1 MFNTPEIKISTDDKY
16 KFEVISKLKNNF
28 KPEGFNAITIDGLR
42 LEGSKSWG
50 LIRASNTTPSLVL
63 RFEAETNKELESIK
77 ELFQKELFKIN
88 SKLKF

>member
-1 MFNTPEIKISTDDKY
+1 MKKFSCTAIIKDA
-16 KFEVISKLKNNF
+16 EISK
-28 KPEGFNAITIDGLR
+28 IDGVR
-42 LEGSKSWG
+42 ADFENGWG

-63 RFEAETNKELESIK
+63 RFEARTNKELESIK